1 MLWMSLIVCRVYP
14 TALSGRRW
22 TAIGAVHTRPVA
34 KTWQTLKRIRVCSS
48 AIPQN
53 SRATLHV
60 EPLHRPLV
68 LRPATDWC
76 PRTNGWS
83 NKLEFAPRLFA
94 LRNAASTQ
102 LEQDNGTTVQRDE
115 RSRRGD
121 VYTHNDVHTHP
132 HPHRSGSAVPHCVR
146 TLSSITHNTS
156 GRQTERTRVRAYV
169 HPALCG
175 LPVRSFVR
183 SSPSPSPS
191 LLQSL
196 SRVCAVAPFAGRWLR
211 RARARVCVF
220 VWLGAGSVCGA
231 ACTAAGS
238 LKRLLTHSLPRT
250 ENHPTIQYFTRS
262 ALADRF
268 PHCGERNNERKRRMT
283 KVLKQEMP

>member
-121 VYTHNDVHTHP
+121 VYTHTHVHTHP
-132 HPHRSGSAVPHCVR
+132 HPHRVGVPCHTACVR
-146 TLSSITHNTS
+146 CHPSHTTPQA
-156 GRQTERTRVRAYV
+156 GRQNERGCVRACI
-169 HPALCG
+169 PRFADC
-175 LPVRSFVR
+175 PFVRSFVPR
-183 SSPSPSPS
+183 RRRRRPCC
-191 LLQSL
+191 
-196 SRVCAVAPFAGRWLR
+196 RVCPAFARLRRSRAVGCAA
-211 RARARVCVF
+211 RARACVCSCGWELGVCV
-220 VWLGAGSVCGA
+220 VQHAP
-231 ACTAAGS
+231 
-238 LKRLLTHSLPRT
+238 RLVR
-250 ENHPTIQYFTRS
+250 
-262 ALADRF
+262 
-268 PHCGERNNERKRRMT
+268 
-283 KVLKQEMP
+283 